1 MMMTL
6 AIQLEESTRNLLAE
20 RAARQHI
27 SLEEFARRLL
37 IDEAAICNAE
47 TISAMDDI
55 EHHRNLVGPF
65 HSVNDLM
72 RDLNA

>member
-1 MMMTL
+1 MMTTL
-6 AIQLEESTRNLLAE
+6 AIQLEESTRNVLAD

-37 IDEAAICNAE
+37 MDEAAICDAE
-47 TISAMDDI
+47 TIAAMDDI
-55 EHHRNLVGPF
+55 EHQRNLVGPF
-65 HSVNDLM
+65 HSVSDLM

>member
-1 MMMTL
+1 MMTTL
-6 AIQLEESTRNLLAE
+6 AIQLEESTRDVLAE

-37 IDEAAICNAE
+37 IDEATICNAE

-65 HSVNDLM
+65 HSVNERM

>member
-6 AIQLEESTRNLLAE
+6 AIQLEESTRNVLAE

-27 SLEEFARRLL
+27 SRRLL
-37 IDEAAICNAE
+37 IDEATICNAE